1 MKITDVRLEMF
12 KRARDVPITN
22 GLYTYTHILLNIV
35 VIETDDP
42 DVSGIG
48 LAGGGENRPEV
59 GTAIINHLKKM
70 LGGQP
75 TKFQLYG
82 HTRSIPTPSTLP
94 GPGVHRGGRRV
105 QSQRRR

>member
-1 MKITDVRLEMF
+1 MKTNDAWLEMF

-22 GLYTYTHILLNIV
+22 GMYTYTHKLLNIV
-35 VIETDDP
+35 VIEADDP

-48 LAGGGENRPEV
+48 WAGGVETRPEV
-59 GTAIINHLKKM
+59 GAAIVNHFKKM

-75 TKFQLYG
+75 TKSQLYE

-105 QSQRRR
+105 Q

>member
-1 MKITDVRLEMF
+1 MKITDVWLEMF

-22 GLYTYTHILLNIV
+22 GLYTDTHKLLNIV

-48 LAGGGENRPEV
+48 LAGGVENRPEV
-59 GTAIINHLKKM
+59 GAAIVNHFKKM
-70 LGGQP
+70 LDGQP
-75 TKFQLYG
+75 TKSQLYE

-94 GPGVHRGGRRV
+94 GPWCTSRWPTRAIAA
-105 QSQRRR
+105 